1 MSGPHTHFCSKWRIN
16 QPVYCT
22 VMKMERPEGL
32 VKTKILKEGRS
43 HWPIISPGHSHK
55 IKPLISLLPSLV
67 PLPSPH
73 LALALASSTSWRNG
87 CYLMSLFIV
96 IKSSQQIDKRMDACI
111 QWTLSEL
118 IEMWVEDRMFPLSVT
133 EFSFIPSPFK
143 DVAQTW
149 CRYWTSEQPREQ

>member
-67 PLPSPH
+67 PSPR
-73 LALALASSTSWRNG
+73 LALASSTSWRNG
-87 CYLMSLFIV
+87 WRCYLVLMSLFIV

-111 QWTLSEL
+111 CIQWRLSEL
-118 IEMWVEDRMFPLSVT
+118 IEMWVKDRMFPLSL
-133 EFSFIPSPFK
+133 SFPSFHPRLK
-143 DVAQTW
+143 MLHRRGVDT
-149 CRYWTSEQPREQ
+149 EQPREQ